1 MGVPGTAEGSM
12 RARSVVVMGG
22 GVAGLAAAVLM
33 AREGH
38 LVTLIERDGL
48 QSGAEA
54 ETAPAWP
61 RVGIPHFLQP
71 HAFIPRGRS
80 ELRRHLPDVY
90 AALLGVGAWEV
101 DIRPKVGGDA
111 TDADEELQYLAVRRP
126 LIEWAL
132 RKAAVA
138 EPRLTMCGDARV
150 NGLRV
155 DARRVVGVRVGDAA
169 VDADLVVDAL
179 GRRTPTHG
187 WLAAQGIDSEPPT
200 SSDCGVVYYS
210 RYYRC
215 RPGFSPPDGPW
226 FLSPRGDLGYLAYAS
241 FPGDNGT
248 FAALLAV
255 PTGVPEWKVLRDAVA
270 FETAVAQV
278 PALASWANPDGVDP
292 ITPIMAM
299 AGLRNSLRAGAV
311 APGLVAVGDA
321 YGHTDPVLAHGL
333 AFGLV
338 HAAELARVVG
348 ETADVVEAMDAYD
361 AGTAPAM
368 RERYEYATALDQQRL
383 RMWLGEEVDFAH
395 HDGDY
400 ALFTIVAG
408 GVAATTDAG
417 LARIFLRRIGLLDS
431 TRVLDDDLAL
441 QVRFEAAFEE
451 AVKVPRPRPG
461 PTRSEM
467 IATVSSRRG

>member
-1 MGVPGTAEGSM
+1 M

-22 GVAGLAAAVLM
+22 GVAGLAAAVLL

-38 LVTLIERDGL
+38 RVTLIERDSL
-48 QSGAEA
+48 QSGGEA
-54 ETAPAWP
+54 ESAPGWA
-61 RVGIPHFLQP
+61 RAGIPHFLQP

-90 AALLGVGAWEV
+90 AALLGAGAREV
-101 DIRPKVGGDA
+101 DVRPKLGGVA
-111 TDADEELQYLAVRRP
+111 TAADEELQYLAVRRP
-126 LIEWAL
+126 LVEWAL
-132 RKAAVA
+132 RNAAAA
-138 EPRLTMCGDARV
+138 EPGLTIRAGARV
-150 NGLRV
+150 NGLLV
-155 DARRVVGVRVGDAA
+155 DTRRVVGVRVDGAR

-187 WLAAQGIDSEPPT
+187 WLTAHGIDCEPSAT
-200 SSDCGVVYYS
+200 SDCGVVYYS

-226 FLSPRGDLGYLAYAS
+226 HLSPRGDLGYLGYAS

-248 FAALLAV
+248 LAALLAV
-255 PTGVPEWKVLRDAVA
+255 PTGMPEWKVLHDAGA
-270 FETAVAQV
+270 FEAAVAQV
-278 PALASWANPDGVDP
+278 PTLASWVNPDGVDP
-292 ITPIMAM
+292 ITPVMAM
-299 AGLRNSLRAGAV
+299 AGLRNSLRAGSAG
-311 APGLVAVGDA
+311 GLVAVGDA

-338 HAAELARVVG
+338 HAAELARVLG
-348 ETADVVEAMDAYD
+348 ETADVVEAAHAYE
-361 AGTAPAM
+361 AATAPAL

-383 RMWLGEEVDFAH
+383 RMWLGEAVDFAH

-408 GVAATTDAG
+408 GVAAATDAE
-417 LARIFLRRIGLLDS
+417 LARVFLRRTGLLDS
-431 TRVLDDDLAL
+431 TSVLDDDLAL
-441 QVRFEAAFEE
+441 QARFEAAFEN
-451 AVKVPRPRPG
+451 ATKVPRPRPG

-467 IATVSSRRG
+467 IATLGSPDG

>member
-1 MGVPGTAEGSM
+1 M

-22 GVAGLAAAVLM
+22 GVAGLAAAVLL

-38 LVTLIERDGL
+38 RVTLIERDSL
-48 QSGAEA
+48 HSGGEAEA
-54 ETAPAWP
+54 APEWP
-61 RVGIPHFLQP
+61 RAGIPHFLQP

-90 AALLGVGAWEV
+90 AALLGAGAWEV
-101 DIRPKVGGDA
+101 DVRPKLGGAAND
-111 TDADEELQYLAVRRP
+111 TDEELQYLAVRRP

-132 RKAAVA
+132 RNAAAA
-138 EPRLTMCGDARV
+138 EPGLRIRAGARI
-150 NGLRV
+150 NGLLV
-155 DARRVVGVRVGDAA
+155 DTRRVVGVRVDDVR

-179 GRRTPTHG
+179 GRRTPAHG
-187 WLAAQGIDSEPPT
+187 WLTTHGINCEPPA

-226 FLSPRGDLGYLAYAS
+226 YLSPRGDLGYLAYAS

-255 PTGVPEWKVLRDAVA
+255 PTGLPEWKVLRGAVA
-270 FETAVAQV
+270 FEAAVAQV
-278 PALASWANPDGVDP
+278 PALASWVNPDGVDP
-292 ITPIMAM
+292 ITPVMAM
-299 AGLRNSLRAGAV
+299 AGLRNSLRAGSV
-311 APGLVAVGDA
+311 AAGLVAVGDA

-338 HAAELARVVG
+338 HAAELTRAVG
-348 ETADVVEAMDAYD
+348 ETADVVDAVDAYD
-361 AGTAPAM
+361 AATAPAL

-383 RMWLGEEVDFAH
+383 RMWLGEDVDFAH

-408 GVAATTDAG
+408 SVAATTDAA
-417 LARIFLRRIGLLDS
+417 LARVFLRRVGLLDS

-441 QVRFEAAFEE
+441 QERFEAAFEN
-451 AVKVPRPRPG
+451 AAKVPRPRPG
-461 PTRSEM
+461 PTRSQK
-467 IATVSSRRG
+467 IATLSSPCG